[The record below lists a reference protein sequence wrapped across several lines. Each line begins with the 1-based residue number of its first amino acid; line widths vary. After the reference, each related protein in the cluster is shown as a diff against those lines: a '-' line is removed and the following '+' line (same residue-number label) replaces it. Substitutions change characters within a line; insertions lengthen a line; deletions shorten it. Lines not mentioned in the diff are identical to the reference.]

1 MSRTVISVVV
11 AGVIVALTAIAFFV
25 TSASY
30 EDRARKDSAAQL
42 DRAHQ
47 LIQSLNQLQSIDVSN
62 KAERLASQPWFISA
76 INLSGADRNR
86 EANLGFGR
94 FMAEEKGSIRPDI
107 IALVDKKGELLAMH
121 ETSVVVPKQW
131 LAPAGDKK
139 EPAGD
144 VPVQTIIPALNVVL
158 RRKVIISDIWNHGD
172 KMLRIGVAPVVDP
185 YITVAKNE
193 PEHKNII
200 GAIVIA
206 YAQTSKSA
214 QQDRGLLGTE
224 IAYYDG
230 PRIVASSFTR
240 SSGDEDTSKTKQLS
254 ELVARHTALDK
265 ELDEVKRQLE
275 DRDRKLTEPQ
285 RKELQA
291 RVEALQQQKAEPVA
305 IDGADYFAAAVKLS
319 RAATRPLPEYPPITA
334 GAAVLSPISA
344 DPEASTVK
352 LFVIVLGLG
361 ALAIAMLGVYLAH
374 RRLVVQIDQ
383 VELGVTDII
392 NGNIDR
398 TFRPVGEELEGLSNG
413 LNVMLA
419 RLLGRPEPGE
429 EEFDD
434 DGNPIIQ
441 GRVEFDEGEGEGA
454 APKADPDLAALAQE
468 SEPDY
473 YKRVYTEYLAAK
485 RATGHPDEVSFENF
499 IAKLKVNEG
508 KLRAQYQC
516 RAVRFR
522 IVTKDG
528 KVSLKPVPIFA

>member
-25 TSASY
+25 TSASFD
-30 EDRARKDSAAQL
+30 ERARKDSEAQFG
-42 DRAHQ
+42 RAYQ

-62 KAERLASQPWFISA
+62 KAERLASLPWFISA
-76 INLSGADRNR
+76 INLTGVDRHR
-86 EANLGFGR
+86 EAELGFGR
-94 FMAEEKGSIRPDI
+94 FLNEEKGSTRPDI
-107 IALVDKKGELLAMH
+107 IALVDKKGELIAMYG
-121 ETSVVVPKQW
+121 TSVVVPKQW
-131 LAPAGDKK
+131 LARRDDTKPAAAADPPG
-139 EPAGD
+139 EER
-144 VPVQTIIPALNVVL
+144 VETIIPALNLVL

-185 YITVAKNE
+185 GIPVAKSE
-193 PEHKNII
+193 PENKNII

-214 QQDRGLLGTE
+214 QQDRELLGTE
-224 IAYYDG
+224 LAYHDG
-230 PRIVASSFTR
+230 GRIVASSFTR
-240 SSGDEDTSKTKQLS
+240 GPGGEEDTAKAKRLS
-254 ELVARHTALDK
+254 ELLAPGKLLDK
-265 ELDEVKRQLE
+265 QDGKRV
-275 DRDRKLTEPQ
+275 T
-285 RKELQA
+285 
-291 RVEALQQQKAEPVA
+291 V
-305 IDGADYFAAAVKLS
+305 DGTDYFAAAVRLS
-319 RAATRPLPEYPPITA
+319 RAATRALPGPPEYPPITA
-334 GAAVLSPISA
+334 GAIVLSPIVPS
-344 DPEASTVK
+344 PEAWTVK
-352 LFVIVLGLG
+352 LFVLVLGGG
-361 ALAIAMLGVYLAH
+361 ALLIAMLGVSLAH
-374 RRLVVQIDQ
+374 RRLVAQIDQ

-392 NGNIDR
+392 NGNVDR

-429 EEFDD
+429 EEIDD
-434 DGNPIIQ
+434 EGNPIIP
-441 GRVEFDEGEGEGA
+441 GRVEFDEGEGEGGGGGA
-454 APKADPDLAALAQE
+454 APPPDPDLAALAQE
-468 SEPDY
+468 AEPDY

-522 IVTKDG
+522 VVTKDG

>member
-11 AGVIVALTAIAFFV
+11 AGVIMALTAIAFFV

-30 EDRARKDSAAQL
+30 EERARKDAAAQL
-42 DRAHQ
+42 GRAYQ
-47 LIQSLNQLQSIDVSN
+47 VIGSLNQLQSIDVSN

-76 INLSGADRNR
+76 INLSGADRSR
-86 EANLGFGR
+86 EATLGFQR
-94 FMAEEKGSIRPDI
+94 FMADEKQGSIRPDI

-121 ETSVVVPKQW
+121 EVTTVVPKQW
-131 LAPAGDKK
+131 IAPRDDKK
-139 EPAGD
+139 RPAAETPGEA
-144 VPVQTIIPALNVVL
+144 PPETIIPALNLVL
-158 RRKVIISDIWNHGD
+158 RRKVIISDIWNYGD

-185 YITVAKNE
+185 YITVVKGE
-193 PEHKNII
+193 PENKNII
-200 GAIVIA
+200 GAILIA
-206 YAQTSKSA
+206 YAQTSRSA
-214 QQDRGLLGTE
+214 QQDKALLGTE

-230 PRIVASSFTR
+230 SQIVASSFTR
-240 SSGDEDTSKTKQLS
+240 AAGGDEDTSKAKQLS
-254 ELVARHTALDK
+254 ELVAKDALVGKKDG
-265 ELDEVKRQLE
+265 E
-275 DRDRKLTEPQ
+275 
-285 RKELQA
+285 
-291 RVEALQQQKAEPVA
+291 RVT
-305 IDGADYFAAAVKLS
+305 IDGDEYYAAAVKLS
-319 RAATRPLPEYPPITA
+319 RAATRALPAEYPPVTA
-334 GAAVLSPISA
+334 GAVVLSPIVPSG
-344 DPEASTVK
+344 EAWKVQ
-352 LFVIVLGLG
+352 LLVIVLGAG
-361 ALAIAMLGVYLAH
+361 ALAIAMLGLYLTH
-374 RRLVVQIDQ
+374 RRLVTQIDQ

-392 NGNIDR
+392 NGNVDR

-429 EEFDD
+429 EEIDD
-434 DGNPIIQ
+434 EGNPIIP
-441 GRVEFDEGEGEGA
+441 GRVEFEESGEGA
-454 APKADPDLAALAQE
+454 APPPTDPDLAALAQE

-522 IVTKDG
+522 VVTKDG